1 MIALN
6 GVEVTEQFS
15 GLINLGEMDKLFT
28 RGDGS
33 DYLLYGTLFKL
44 TDESIVV
51 PPSEKHHLA
60 AGSIQPFITNLILE
74 RDKLTRELDRLE
86 RTKAGVSE
94 GVYDYGVSKLLVENL
109 EFLTTNTI
117 KPLPSLI
124 VGGQLEYDCL
134 EKNNADAA
142 GFEEIW
148 ESWSHV
154 RPGREKDDHVSS
166 SMEVH

>member
-60 AGSIQPFITNLILE
+60 AGSIQPFI
-74 RDKLTRELDRLE
+74 
-86 RTKAGVSE
+86 
-94 GVYDYGVSKLLVENL
+94 YDYGVSKLLVENL